1 MIAEIIKF
9 FGVLLVASAKF
20 MYSPPSA
27 YLAGYSLV
35 ESILATT
42 MGGIIGVYVFYKFG
56 RFLSA
61 LWNRRFPVR
70 KEKQKFTKKTRRF
83 ILFKNAYGLYGLA
96 FITPCIISIPIGC
109 LFAAKYYP
117 QTKTVMFLMSISVVF
132 WSVLLSV
139 ITYSIGPIF
148 E

>member
-1 MIAEIIKF
+1 M
-9 FGVLLVASAKF
+9 
-20 MYSPPSA
+20 
-27 YLAGYSLV
+27 
-35 ESILATT
+35 
-42 MGGIIGVYVFYKFG
+42 
-56 RFLSA
+56 
-61 LWNRRFPVR
+61 RFPVR